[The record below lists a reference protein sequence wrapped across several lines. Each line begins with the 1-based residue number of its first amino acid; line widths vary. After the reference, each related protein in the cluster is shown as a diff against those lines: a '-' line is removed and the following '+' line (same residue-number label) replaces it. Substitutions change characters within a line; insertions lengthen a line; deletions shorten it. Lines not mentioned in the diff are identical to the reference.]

1 MKKYLFVS
9 KNSGAA
15 VITAE
20 DDHKAYL
27 KLEMLYP
34 TWAWTYEYLGT
45 VENITVIN

>member
-9 KNSGAA
+9 KSSGAA

-20 DDHKAYL
+20 DDHQAYL
-27 KLEMLYP
+27 KLALLYP

-45 VENITVIN
+45 VENITIIN